1 MNINFKQPKYLLP
14 AIVLP
19 FLLLFFYV
27 YHSSM
32 AGKKKTE
39 RKEQTGIN
47 SSVGDVAPDI
57 KKKKLADKLD
67 AYRNKYKEADG
78 YTAVSP
84 IPSEQSGKTGYNTA
98 YTDKE
103 KQQLDS
109 ISRAM
114 KQKYAVLQMQRAGGS
129 RHTTGISAQD
139 KSLTNA
145 LNQLSARQQNSPVS
159 RSQPVAN
166 HEKDPMEIFKQQ
178 MAYMDSVGKM
188 NDPAY
193 KAEKQK
199 KELQAKAD
207 AARAGEKVLEVKKAD
222 GISSDFNTVIPE
234 RTETFI
240 TAIIDE
246 NVTGYAGSRLRLRLL
261 DDIRAGNVLVKKGAY
276 LYALISGFSG
286 QRVALTIKSILYNG
300 QLLPVKLDV
309 YDMDGLAGLYV
320 PSSQFRDFTKD
331 LGTNTI
337 QGVSIDGNSQNG
349 SQFLMSTADKLFQS
363 TSTAIASAIRKN
375 KAKIKYN
382 SYLYLIDEHAQQ
394 AAQQTTH

>member
-14 AIVLP
+14 AIALP

-27 YHSSM
+27 YHSST
-32 AGKKKTE
+32 AGKKE
-39 RKEQTGIN
+39 AGRKKQTGIN

-84 IPSEQSGKTGYNTA
+84 IPAEQSGKAGYNTA

-109 ISRAM
+109 ISRAT
-114 KQKYAVLQMQRAGGS
+114 KQKYAVLQMQGAGES
-129 RHTTGISAQD
+129 HHKTGISTQD
-139 KSLTNA
+139 KSLANA
-145 LNQLSARQQNSPVS
+145 LNRLSERQQNNPAY
-159 RSQPVAN
+159 RSQPVTS

-207 AARAGEKVLEVKKAD
+207 AARANEKVLEVKKAD
-222 GISSDFNTVIPE
+222 GVSSDFNTVMPE
-234 RTETFI
+234 RREAFI

-286 QRVALTIKSILYNG
+286 QRVTLTIKSILYNG
-300 QLLPVKLDV
+300 QLLPVKLEV

-320 PSSQFRDFTKD
+320 PSSQFRDFTRD

-394 AAQQTTH
+394 AAQQATH